1 MIKDVYKLLGEIG
14 YERVQEI
21 KILELAQKMM
31 KELYKAKGYSDK
43 CIEKRIRGIAI

>member
-21 KILELAQKMM
+21 KILELAQKRMR
-31 KELYKAKGYSDK
+31 ELYKANGYSDEW
-43 CIEKRIRGIAI
+43 IEKRVRGIAI